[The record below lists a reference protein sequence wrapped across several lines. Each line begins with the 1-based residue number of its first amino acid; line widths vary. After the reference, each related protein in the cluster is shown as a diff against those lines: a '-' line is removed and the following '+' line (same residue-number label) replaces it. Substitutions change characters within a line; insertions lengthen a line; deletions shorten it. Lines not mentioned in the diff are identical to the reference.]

1 MKYTILSAFLLATA
15 TLLPSSLLAATPSA
29 ADAEVYFVTPK
40 DGETVPETFKVVFGL
55 KGMDVSP
62 AGNNQPNSGHHHLL
76 IDVDSLADFSL
87 PLPANDNVRHFGGG
101 QTETMMTLP
110 KGKHTLQLLLGDYLH
125 IPHHKPVISEKITIT
140 VQ

>member
-1 MKYTILSAFLLATA
+1 MKHALI
-15 TLLPSSLLAATPSA
+15 SSLLLVTASILPFSSMAATPSA
-29 ADAEVYFVTPK
+29 ADAEVYFVEPQ
-40 DGETVPETFKVVFGL
+40 DGQTVPETFKVVFGL

-76 IDVDSLADFSL
+76 IDVDSLADFAL

-101 QTETMMTLP
+101 QTETMLTLP

-125 IPHHKPVISEKITIT
+125 IPHDKPVMSEKITIT
-140 VQ
+140 VK